1 MHGNRGPQWPC
12 HSQDTFGSVNLC
24 RLFQACRCI
33 SIKALPW
40 QPCIQN
46 GHHYSIGKDQKGGFP
61 QRFRVELYNFSLCS
75 YQIYCYG
82 NHGQNSSTV
91 MPTSTTDSLLLYQL
105 RGRTL
110 QQIGI
115 PDAHS
120 SIPGT
125 LGVQNLP
132 NSTNKLDNS
141 TISSPTTLRGPTGSQ
156 GVHTLHD
163 VSRPRFLQSADNDCV
178 RLMRR

>member
-1 MHGNRGPQWPC
+1 MLGPGDPELMN
-12 HSQDTFGSVNLC
+12 GSCTEIEVPNGLVTHRI
-24 RLFQACRCI
+24 RLVR
-33 SIKALPW
+33 SICAGYFKRAGASASRHCLGSLASRMV
-40 QPCIQN
+40 ITTVS
-46 GHHYSIGKDQKGGFP
+46 GRIRKGGF
-61 QRFRVELYNFSLCS
+61 RSVSA
-75 YQIYCYG
+75 
-82 NHGQNSSTV
+82 TV